1 MEDEKNYVEEVL
13 GLYKDE
19 IQEIDVESVFPKLKI
34 ELENENIDNEYFK
47 EVINGYI
54 NKDTEK
60 YLKHH
65 NELLDCFVDRQA
77 FENTIQYISK
87 YNNLENS

>member
-1 MEDEKNYVEEVL
+1 
-13 GLYKDE
+13 
-19 IQEIDVESVFPKLKI
+19 
-34 ELENENIDNEYFK
+34 LENENIDNEYFK

-65 NELLDCFVDRQA
+65 NELLDCFVDR
-77 FENTIQYISK
+77 
-87 YNNLENS
+87 